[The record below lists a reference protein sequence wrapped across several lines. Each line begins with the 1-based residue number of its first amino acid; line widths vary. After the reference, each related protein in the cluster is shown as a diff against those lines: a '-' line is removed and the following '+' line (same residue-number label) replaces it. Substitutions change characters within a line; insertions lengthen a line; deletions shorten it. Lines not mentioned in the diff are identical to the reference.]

1 LFVHSSQPGGKVG
14 SQVMIQG
21 TQFVGTTAVSFNGV
35 SATFRVL
42 NTGNILA
49 MVPDGATTG
58 PIAVTNAG
66 GTTDSKKNFL
76 VE

>member
-1 LFVHSSQPGGKVG
+1 
-14 SQVMIQG
+14 MIQG
-21 TQFVGTTAVSFNGV
+21 FHFVGATAVSFNGI
-35 SATFRVL
+35 SASFRVL

-49 MVPDGATTG
+49 TVPEGAATG

-66 GTTDSKKNFL
+66 GTTDSKKNFV